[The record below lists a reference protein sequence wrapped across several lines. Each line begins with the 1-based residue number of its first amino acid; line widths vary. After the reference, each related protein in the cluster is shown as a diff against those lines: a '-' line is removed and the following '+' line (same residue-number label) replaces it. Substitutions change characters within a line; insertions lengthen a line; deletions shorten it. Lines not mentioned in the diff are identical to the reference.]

1 MQQLSTMDNSLPALL
16 SILTTSLDSALTVL
30 PDETTILPPKEGISL
45 LDVKNELLLS
55 YLQNLVFLIVLKL
68 RSQFKH
74 STSENQSED
83 EPLDIQDEVVKKL
96 VELRVYLEKG
106 VRPLEGR
113 LKYQIDKVIRA
124 ADDAARSAVQTSSD
138 HRQRPSHA
146 QKQAHNEDSED
157 SEVDHT
163 EEESSG
169 SVSPDEEINELSFRP
184 NPAAFIRPKQ
194 LAAKSTTDDSTN
206 DGIYKPP
213 RITPTAL
220 PIIRGREE
228 RDARRPTKSAT
239 LDEFIATELSTA
251 PMAEPSIGST
261 IVSGGRH
268 TKSQREREEEAERQT
283 YEEANFVRLP
293 KESKKERAQKGHRSR
308 DGGYGGE
315 EWRMLGAGLDRIETL
330 TQKKGGA
337 SGALERSRK
346 RPIQDGPRGTGAEF
360 GERFEKRRKMQSR
373 TRRR

>member
-1 MQQLSTMDNSLPALL
+1 MDNSLLALL
-16 SILTTSLDSALTVL
+16 STLTISLDSALTVL
-30 PDETTILPPKEGISL
+30 PDETAILPPNEGISL

-68 RSQFKH
+68 RSQLKV
-74 STSENQSED
+74 SASEKQSKD
-83 EPLDIQDEVVKKL
+83 EPLDIHDEVVKKL

-113 LKYQIDKVIRA
+113 LKYQVDKVIRA
-124 ADDAARSAVQTSSD
+124 ADDATRSAAQNSSE
-138 HRQRPSHA
+138 HRQRSHHA
-146 QKQAHNEDSED
+146 PKQKHDEDLEV

-163 EEESSG
+163 GEESSG
-169 SVSPDEEINELSFRP
+169 SISSDEEINELSFRP

-194 LAAKSTTDDSTN
+194 PTAKATSDASAS

-213 RITPTAL
+213 RITPTA
-220 PIIRGREE
+220 PPATRGREE
-228 RDARRPTKSAT
+228 REARRPAKSAT
-239 LDEFIATELSTA
+239 LDEFIATELSAA
-251 PMAEPSIGST
+251 PVAEPSIGST
-261 IVSGGRH
+261 IVSRGRH
-268 TKSQREREEEAERQT
+268 TKSQREREEEAERRT

-293 KESKKERAQKGHRSR
+293 KESKKDRAKKGHRNR

-315 EWRMLGAGLDRIETL
+315 EWRGLGAGLDRIDML
-330 TQKKGGA
+330 TQKKGGT

-373 TRRR
+373 TRQR